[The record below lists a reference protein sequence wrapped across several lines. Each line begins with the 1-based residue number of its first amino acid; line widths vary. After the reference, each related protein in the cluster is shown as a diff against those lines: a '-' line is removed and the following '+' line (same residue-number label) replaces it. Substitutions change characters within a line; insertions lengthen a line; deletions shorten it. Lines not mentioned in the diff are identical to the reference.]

1 MTTIHLQVAPRVGP
15 AQPRGARIAAAIF
28 LALGRM
34 LAPPRRPTTASV
46 TATSAVREAQEVR
59 ELALEYQQKDP
70 RFAAELLAAAD
81 RHERL
86 HGAG

>member
-28 LALGRM
+28 LALGRR
-34 LAPPRRPTTASV
+34 LAQPRRSTTPTAK
-46 TATSAVREAQEVR
+46 SAVEEARDVR
-59 ELALEYQQKDP
+59 ELALQYQLTDP
-70 RFAAELLAAAD
+70 RVAAELLAAAD

-86 HGAG
+86 HGVG